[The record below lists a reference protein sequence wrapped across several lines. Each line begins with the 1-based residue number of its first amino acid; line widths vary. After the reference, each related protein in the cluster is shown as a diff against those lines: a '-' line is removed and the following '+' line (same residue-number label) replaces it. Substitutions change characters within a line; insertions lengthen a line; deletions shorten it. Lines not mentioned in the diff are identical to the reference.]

1 LGRIDSLPPE
11 REARRLAT
19 LCSYDVL
26 DTAPEARF
34 DEVTSLVAEI
44 CDVPMAFISLVD
56 DRRQWF
62 KSRVALGVSETVREI
77 AFCAHT
83 IQQAELFIVEDAWE
97 DARFADNPL
106 VRGDPFIRFYAGAP
120 LIAPNGDA
128 LGSLGIADRV
138 PRKLTPLQMRTL
150 SVLSHR
156 VMSELELR
164 TSVRSLAGASA
175 QSEARRAL
183 LERQRAAI
191 IETSMDGF
199 FVVDAAGTIID
210 ANRAY
215 CDLLGYSLD
224 EVRGRPLSDLQVP
237 DEAGEHEPP
246 VLGPGESKRFE
257 TQHRGRGGGV
267 VLLDATVTRL
277 DAEPPQHC
285 CFVRDITL
293 RTRNAQALQVKN
305 DLLTALGEAQSA
317 FLVEANPREAFEV
330 LLRHLLRLT
339 QSEYGFIGEVRTNP
353 AGDPFLKVHAL
364 TNIAWNA
371 ETRAFFDANAPSGL
385 EFTKLASLFGAVMTT
400 GKTVIANEPATDPRR
415 GGLPPGHPPLDRFL
429 GIPFQRPGAG
439 MIGMV
444 GVANRPGGYD
454 DTLVTDLA
462 PFLSTCA
469 SLTEAFRNDLRRRE
483 AEASLRAS
491 EQRLRHTLDA
501 AKLGT
506 WTWDAPTDVLQ
517 LSDRTRAMFGIAPDA
532 AIERTRVLAQI
543 VPEHVDLNAA
553 AMGQAMRGGGAYDVD
568 YQIRTPNGALR
579 WIRIMGRATH
589 GARNRTTRME
599 GVALDITERKHAEQA
614 LAEAQARLE
623 AALGA
628 GGIGT
633 WSWNLDSDVIYWDDN
648 AAPLFGEAVTEGGT
662 TVDTFLGWVHAEDR
676 ERVRETMF
684 AAVRSGQ
691 PYVDEYRVR
700 RSDGE
705 VVWVTARGA
714 RRSAEHG
721 GRWMTGACVDVTER
735 KRLSEQL
742 RQSQKLDAIGQ
753 LAGGIA
759 HDFNNL
765 LTVIR
770 ANASLLTDT
779 AESPA
784 TMEVAEEIADATERA
799 AALTRQLLTFSKRQA
814 MQMRVLDLNAV
825 IQRMTRLLERT
836 LGENVQLRAEL
847 AADLPSILADAGMLE
862 QVVVNLAVNARDA
875 MSRGGELT
883 IATFVHQPE
892 DAELRAALGPRCVAL
907 RVTDNG
913 AGIAPQHMP
922 RLFEP
927 FFTTKEVGKGT
938 GLGLATVFG
947 IVQQHKGRV
956 SVSSEPDR
964 GTTFEILFP
973 IVEGAAI
980 PTSKP
985 TLGAAP
991 KGTET
996 VLVVEDED
1004 AVRRLV
1010 RTILMRQ
1017 GYTVLE
1023 AATGAEAL
1031 RVFDGFSGRIHML
1044 LTDMVMPGG
1053 LSGPELARAIHT
1065 RAPDICV
1072 LYTSGYSPDRVP
1084 SASPSPHVWF
1094 LQKPYDPTRLCR
1106 TVRQCLDGSPPD
1118 KGA

>member
-1 LGRIDSLPPE
+1 MGSVDTHAE
-11 REARRLAT
+11 QREARRLAT
-19 LCSYDVL
+19 LCAYEVL
-26 DTAPEARF
+26 DTAAETRF
-34 DEVTSLVAEI
+34 DEVTSLVAEL
-44 CDVPMAFISLVD
+44 CEVPMAFISLVD

-62 KSRVALGVSETVREI
+62 KSRIALGVSETIREI

-83 IQQAELFIVEDAWE
+83 IEQADVFIVEDAWA
-97 DARFADNPL
+97 DPRFTDNPL
-106 VRGDPFIRFYAGAP
+106 VRGEPFIRFYAGAP

-138 PRKLTPLQMRTL
+138 PRKLTPLQIRTL
-150 SVLSHR
+150 RVLSHR

-164 TSVRSLAGASA
+164 RAMQTLAGASA
-175 QSEARRAL
+175 KSEARRAL
-183 LERQRAAI
+183 VERQRAAI
-191 IETSMDGF
+191 VETSMDGF
-199 FVVDAAGTIID
+199 FVMDETGIILD

-215 CDLLGYSLD
+215 CDLLGYEIH
-224 EVRGRPLSDLQVP
+224 EVCGQPLRKFKANAPGIVHRRPNLR
-237 DEAGEHEPP
+237 
-246 VLGPGESKRFE
+246 PGESERFE
-257 TQHRGRGGGV
+257 TQHQTRDGKV
-267 VLLDATVTRL
+267 ILFEATVTRL
-277 DAEPPQHC
+277 DADPPQRC
-285 CFVRDITL
+285 CFVRDITQ
-293 RTRNAQALQVKN
+293 RTRNAQALEAKN
-305 DLLTALGEAQSA
+305 DLLTALGEAQA
-317 FLVEANPREAFEV
+317 TFLVDANPRETFEV

-353 AGDPFLKVHAL
+353 QGEPFLKVHAL

-385 EFTKLASLFGAVMTT
+385 EFTKLSSLFGAVMTS
-400 GKTVIANEPATDPRR
+400 GKTVIANDPANDPRR

-429 GIPFQRPGAG
+429 GIPFERPGGG
-439 MIGMV
+439 MVGMV

-454 DTLVTDLA
+454 EQLVTDLA
-462 PFLSTCA
+462 PFLATCA
-469 SLTEAFRNDLRRRE
+469 SLTEAFRNDRRRRD

-491 EQRLRHTLDA
+491 EQRLRHTLGA
-501 AKLGT
+501 ANLGT
-506 WTWDAPTDVLQ
+506 WAWDASSDALQ
-517 LSDRTRAMFGIAPDA
+517 LSDRTREMFGIAPDA
-532 AIERTRVLAQI
+532 AIDRAEVLAQI
-543 VPEHVDLNAA
+543 VPEHVQLNAS
-553 AMGQAMRGGGAYDVD
+553 AMVQAMRGGGAYDVD
-568 YQIRTPNGALR
+568 YRIRTPGGLR

-589 GARNRTTRME
+589 GPDHRTTRME

-614 LAEAQARLE
+614 LAEAQARLA
-623 AALGA
+623 AALSA
-628 GGIGT
+628 GGIAT
-633 WSWNLDSDVIYWDDN
+633 WSWNVDADVIHWDDN
-648 AAPLFGEAVTEGGT
+648 ATPVLGEGATQGGVTVE
-662 TVDTFLGWVHAEDR
+662 TFLGWVHADDR
-676 ERVRETMF
+676 ERVRDTMF
-684 AAVRSGQ
+684 AALSSDS
-691 PYVDEYRVR
+691 PYQDEYRLR
-700 RSDGE
+700 RRDGE

-714 RRSAEHG
+714 LRSAPHG
-721 GRWMTGACVDVTER
+721 VRWMTGACVDVTER

-770 ANASLLTDT
+770 ANASVLTLT

-784 TMEVAEEIADATERA
+784 TMEVADEIADATERA

-814 MQMRVLDLNAV
+814 MQMRRLDLNAV
-825 IQRMTRLLERT
+825 IGGMKRLLERT

-847 AADLPSILADAGMLE
+847 TADLPSVLADAGMLE

-875 MSRGGELT
+875 MGRGGELV
-883 IATFVHQPE
+883 IATMVRDVD
-892 DAELRAALGPRCVAL
+892 DAELRAALGSRCVAL

-913 AGIAPQHMP
+913 SGIAPQHMP

-927 FFTTKEVGKGT
+927 FFTTKDVGKGT

-956 SVSSEPDR
+956 TVTSEPGR
-964 GTTFEILFP
+964 GTTFELLFP
-973 IVEGAAI
+973 IAEGEAVPA
-980 PTSKP
+980 PKP
-985 TLGAAP
+985 ALGAAP
-991 KGTET
+991 RGTET

-1010 RTILMRQ
+1010 RAILVRQ

-1023 AATGAEAL
+1023 AATGPEAL
-1031 RVFDGFSGRIHML
+1031 AVLEGFAGRVHLL

-1053 LSGPELARAIHT
+1053 VSGPDLARAIHA
-1065 RAPDICV
+1065 RDPEIRV
-1072 LYTSGYSPDRVP
+1072 LYTSGYSPDMVP

-1106 TVRQCLDGSPPD
+1106 AVRHCLDGSPPERE
-1118 KGA
+1118 GS